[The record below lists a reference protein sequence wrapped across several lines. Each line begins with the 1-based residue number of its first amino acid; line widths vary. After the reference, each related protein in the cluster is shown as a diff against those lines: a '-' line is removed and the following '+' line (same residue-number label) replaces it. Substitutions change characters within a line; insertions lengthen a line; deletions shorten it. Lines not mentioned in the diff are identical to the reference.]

1 LALADLLQRN
11 RPVGRFQ
18 ANALWNLVMP
28 SRRQFEF
35 VFCILAALTVA
46 GAARAQESTQVQ
58 RDACKPDVYRLC
70 KWYIPSHDGITYCL
84 HQNVDKLSS
93 KCRDV
98 IEGRLR

>member
-1 LALADLLQRN
+1 
-11 RPVGRFQ
+11 
-18 ANALWNLVMP
+18 MP

-35 VFCILAALTVA
+35 VFCFLATLAVTV
-46 GAARAQESTQVQ
+46 GACAQESTQVQ

-70 KWYIPSHDGITYCL
+70 KWYIPSHDGITFCL
-84 HQNVDKLSS
+84 HQNIEKLSP